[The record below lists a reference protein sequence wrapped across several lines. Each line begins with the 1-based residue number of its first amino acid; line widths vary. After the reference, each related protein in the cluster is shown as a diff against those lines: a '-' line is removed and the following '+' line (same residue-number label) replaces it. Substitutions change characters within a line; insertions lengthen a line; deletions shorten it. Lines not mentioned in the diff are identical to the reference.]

1 MESLWNPYGIP
12 MESLWN
18 PYGILMQSL
27 WNPYGIRMESL
38 CNPYGFAYC
47 LLLIVYR
54 LLHNAYCL
62 LSMHERTVYCRM
74 HSFLW

>member
-1 MESLWNPYGIP
+1 MDPNESINT
-12 MESLWN
+12 
-18 PYGILMQSL
+18 
-27 WNPYGIRMESL
+27 PYGIRMESL

-62 LSMHERTVYCRM
+62 LSVAYCLCTKALHALVFVLTATLVSISKIR
-74 HSFLW
+74 